1 MTRSAT
7 FTQSLHKY
15 TDRRAL
21 TLLFLGFSAGLPLAL
36 IFATLSLWL
45 LEAGIE
51 RKTVTLFSWAALG
64 YSFKFIWAPLID
76 TLPLP
81 LLSRAMGQRRSWLLL
96 SQCLVIAAVLLMAAT
111 NPALGGSLNIM
122 AAGAVLLGFSS
133 ATQDVVIDAYRI
145 EAAPEDDS
153 MQSVMS
159 STYTAGYRIGMLV
172 TGAGAL
178 GLAEWFGSSK
188 GGYLYEAWRN
198 TYWLMAAAMLAGVI
212 TTLLIREP
220 QNRQDRQHT
229 LSSAD
234 NLRLLAAFILSVAA
248 FVALF
253 RFSGSLIDSQIVQPM
268 KEAAAA
274 AAQAAGT
281 EPPKQAV
288 SPLLSFGLE
297 TLRLSVSLAAA
308 AAATWLTVRTG
319 LLRRDTAVRTWVSPL
334 KDFFARYG
342 RRALILLALIG
353 LYRISDIVA
362 GVVSNVFYA
371 DLGFSKTQIG
381 QVVKTFGLIALIS
394 GGFAGGILAQRW
406 RLMTLMLIGAAAA
419 ALTNLMFAWLAVR
432 GQDLALMYAAVAL
445 DNFAAGFAGT
455 VFVAFL
461 SSLTN
466 IRFTAVQ
473 YALFSSLMTLLPKT
487 LGGYSGAIVE
497 LIGYADFFTFT
508 ALLGLPIV
516 LLVWLADKQ
525 LSAKE

>member
-1 MTRSAT
+1 MTDST
-7 FTQSLHKY
+7 FSQSLHKY
-15 TDRRAL
+15 TDRRAV
-21 TLLFLGFSAGLPLAL
+21 TLLLLGISAGMPIAL

-81 LLSRAMGQRRSWLLL
+81 LLNRMGQRRSWLLL
-96 SQCLVIAAVLLMAAT
+96 SQCLVVAAILLMAAT
-111 NPALGGSLNIM
+111 NPALAGSLNIM

-145 EAAPEDDS
+145 EVAPDDNA

-159 STYTAGYRIGMLV
+159 STYTAGYRIGMLI

-178 GLAEWFGSSK
+178 FLADSFGSAK
-188 GGYLYEAWRN
+188 EHYLYEAWRN
-198 TYWLMAAAMLAGVI
+198 TYWLMAASMLLGIA
-212 TTLLIREP
+212 TTLNMREP
-220 QNRQDRQHT
+220 DRLQNREHA
-229 LSSAD
+229 LSSGD
-234 NLRLLAAFILSVAA
+234 NLRLLGAFVLSVAA
-248 FVALF
+248 FVVTF
-253 RFSGSLIDSQIVQPM
+253 RFSGSLIDSQIVQPI
-268 KEAAAA
+268 KDALA
-274 AAQAAGT
+274 AAQAAQT
-281 EPPKQAV
+281 EPPKQPV
-288 SPLLSFGLE
+288 SPLLSLLLE
-297 TLRLSVSLAAA
+297 ALRLGVSLAAA
-308 AAATWLTVRTG
+308 AAATWLTVKTK
-319 LLRRDTAVRTWVSPL
+319 LLRRETALRTWVSPL
-334 KDFFARYG
+334 QDFFARYG
-342 RRALILLALIG
+342 RRALLLLALIG
-353 LYRISDIVA
+353 LYRIADIVA
-362 GVVSNVFYA
+362 GVVANVFYA
-371 DLGFSKTQIG
+371 DMGFSKTEIG
-381 QVVKTFGLIALIS
+381 LAVKTFGLITLIV

-406 RLMTLMLIGAAAA
+406 RLMTMMMLGAAAA

-432 GQDLALMYAAVAL
+432 GHDPVLMYSAVAL

-497 LIGYADFFTFT
+497 NIGYTQFFILT

-525 LSAKE
+525 LFQK